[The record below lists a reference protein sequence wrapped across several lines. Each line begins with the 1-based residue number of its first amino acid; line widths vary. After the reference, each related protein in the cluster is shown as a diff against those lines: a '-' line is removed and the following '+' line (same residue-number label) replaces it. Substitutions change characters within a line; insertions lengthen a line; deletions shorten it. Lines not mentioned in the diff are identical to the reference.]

1 MVNAQTTRRD
11 WFAAA
16 LLVALTVLVYLPAI
30 VHGGFI
36 WDDNALL
43 TDNATIKDNS
53 GLYTIWF
60 TTKLVDYVPLTSTSF
75 WIEWRL
81 WHMNPMGY
89 HVTNVLLHALSAV
102 LLWRVLKRLRIPGAF
117 IAGLLFAAH
126 PVCVA
131 SAAWI
136 AERKNTLSMVF
147 YLLSILWFVRFD
159 DESAKQ
165 KPKGAG
171 KWFVLSLV
179 SFLMALMAKGS
190 VTVLPAVLLLIVWWR
205 RDCITQKDFVRTVP
219 FFVMAATFAAM
230 TIFIQHRG
238 EAMPTDSLLVRV
250 LAGGRALW
258 FYLLKDVAPFNL
270 TMVYPLWPV
279 PLNRIVT
286 YLPLIGAILLVPI
299 LWHFRFTW
307 GKSVLFALGYFLIA
321 LAPVLGVFNM
331 AYFAISRVSDHLQYL
346 AIPGIVALIAACC
359 AQLFNKKF
367 KSAGGPNLVLAGA
380 LTLVIILPL
389 CALTWD
395 HGKTFAV
402 PETLWADNV
411 QKNPTSWR
419 VRNSYGAAL
428 FKNNKI
434 DDAIVQYKAGLSID
448 STAGDLH
455 YNLANAYYKQQ
466 KREEAVVEFSHALTN
481 GSEAFNAQNNLGIVL
496 GELGRHKEAI
506 PHFQEAINKKP
517 SWAEAYRNLGDAL
530 LKTDQ
535 TAESVK
541 TFEQAI
547 TLDPDNSAGHNG
559 LGAAYEKIGNLDGSI
574 KEFQLAAQLNPNDA
588 TARQNLSLVLSKKS
602 LAAQSSGRVEDAIAQ
617 LQSAIQLNPTN
628 ASLHNSLGAAYDRAG
643 RFDDALAQIDEALKL
658 DPTSVTAHKNRGLVL
673 SRKGRSPEAIA
684 EFEAALKLKPDDA
697 DIHTELGNALGRAGR
712 VDEAMPHFQKAVQLD
727 PTIAAAH
734 NGLGAGLQEKGRTDE
749 AIVHFQ
755 EAIRLKPELARA
767 HFNLGV
773 AFVKKNRRDDAIA
786 QFKEAIRL
794 QPNYTD
800 AQKYLQALTSKTQA
814 SR

>member
-1 MVNAQTTRRD
+1 MSAAQTTRRD
-11 WFAAA
+11 WFAA
-16 LLVALTVLVYLPAI
+16 LILVVITVVVYLPAI

-43 TDNATIKDNS
+43 TDNATIKDNA

-89 HVTNVLLHALSAV
+89 HVTNVLLHALAAV
-102 LLWRVLKRLRIPGAF
+102 LLWRVLKRLQIPGAWV
-117 IAGLLFAAH
+117 AGLLFAVH

-159 DESAKQ
+159 DESARGK
-165 KPKGAG
+165 AG

-179 SFLMALMAKGS
+179 SFVLALLSKGS

-205 RDCITQKDFVRTVP
+205 RDRISQKDFLRTVP
-219 FFVMAATFAAM
+219 FWVLAVAFAAI

-238 EAMPTDSLLVRV
+238 EAMPTDSLFVRV

-258 FYLLKDVAPFNL
+258 FYVLKDIAPFNL

-279 PLNRIVT
+279 PLNSVVT
-286 YLPLIGAILLVPI
+286 YLPLIGAVLLVPI
-299 LWHFRFTW
+299 LWHFRFGW
-307 GKSVLFALGYFLIA
+307 GKAVLFALGYFVIA

-346 AIPGIVALIAACC
+346 SIPGILALIAA
-359 AQLFNKKF
+359 AGAVLIEK
-367 KSAGGPNLVLAGA
+367 KSATAWKTIAAVLAVGFG
-380 LTLVIILPL
+380 L
-389 CALTWD
+389 LTWD

-411 QKNPTSWR
+411 QKNPDSWR
-419 VRNSYGAAL
+419 VRNSYGASL

-434 DDAIVQYKAGLSID
+434 DEAIVQYKAGLAID

-466 KREEAVVEFSHALTN
+466 KREEAVKEFSGALTN
-481 GSEAFNAQNNLGIVL
+481 SSEPFRAQNNLGIVL
-496 GELGRHKEAI
+496 AELGRHKEAI
-506 PHFQEAINKKP
+506 AHFQETIKARP
-517 SWAEAYRNLGDAL
+517 SWAEAYRNLGDAF

-535 TAESVK
+535 VSEAVK
-541 TFEQAI
+541 TFEQAVA
-547 TLDPDNSAGHNG
+547 LEPDNGAGHNG
-559 LGAAYEKIGNLDGSI
+559 LGAAFEKKGDVDGAI
-574 KEFQLAAQLNPNDA
+574 KEFQLAAQLDPNDA
-588 TARQNLSLVLSKKS
+588 MARQNLSLMLNKKS
-602 LAAQSSGRVEDAIAQ
+602 AAAQSSGRVDDAIVQ
-617 LQSAIQLNPTN
+617 LQSAIQLNPSN

-643 RFDDALAQIDEALKL
+643 RFDEALAQFDEAIKL
-658 DPTSVTAHKNRGLVL
+658 DATSVTAHKNRGLVL
-673 SRKGRSPEAIA
+673 SRKGRGAEAIT

-712 VDEAMPHFQKAVQLD
+712 ADDALPHFEKAVQID
-727 PTIAAAH
+727 PTIAAAQ
-734 NGLGAGLQEKGRTDE
+734 NGLGAALQEKGRTDE
-749 AIVHFQ
+749 AIIHFQ
-755 EAIRLKPELARA
+755 EAIRLNSNLVRG

-773 AFVKKNRRDDAIA
+773 AFVKKNRREEAIA
-786 QFKEAIRL
+786 QFKEALRL

-800 AQKYLQALTSKTQA
+800 AQKYLQALTTQA

>member
-1 MVNAQTTRRD
+1 MNAQTTRRD
-11 WFAAA
+11 WLAAA
-16 LLVALTVLVYLPAI
+16 ILVALTIVVYLPAI

-43 TDNATIKDNS
+43 TDSATIKDSS

-60 TTKLVDYVPLTSTSF
+60 TTKLIDYVPLTSTSF

-81 WHMNPMGY
+81 WHMNPTGY

-102 LLWRVLKRLRIPGAF
+102 LLWRVLKRLRIPGAWV
-117 IAGLLFAAH
+117 AGLLFAVH

-159 DESAKQ
+159 DEGAQQ
-165 KPKGAG
+165 KARGAG
-171 KWFVLSLV
+171 KWFVLSLLA
-179 SFLMALMAKGS
+179 FLVALLAKGS
-190 VTVLPAVLLLIVWWR
+190 VTVLPAVLLLIAWWR
-205 RDCITQKDFVRTVP
+205 RERITHKDVIRTIP
-219 FFVMAATFAAM
+219 FFAMSVAFAAM

-238 EAMPTDSLLVRV
+238 EAMPQDSVLVRV

-258 FYLLKDVAPFNL
+258 FYLLKDIAPLNL

-279 PLNRIVT
+279 PLNSFVT
-286 YLPLIGAILLVPI
+286 YLPLMGAVLLIPV
-299 LWHFRFTW
+299 LWHFRFGW
-307 GKSVLFALGYFLIA
+307 GRPVLFALGYFVIA

-346 AIPGIVALIAACC
+346 AVPGIIALVAAAGS
-359 AQLFNKKF
+359 LLLEKKN
-367 KSAGGPNLVLAGA
+367 AVAWQAVAAVVTA
-380 LTLVIILPL
+380 LL
-389 CALTWD
+389 CLLTWN
-395 HGKTFAV
+395 HSKIFAV

-411 QKNPTSWR
+411 QKNPNSWR

-434 DDAIVQYKAGLSID
+434 DDAIVQYKAGLAID

-466 KREEAVVEFSHALTN
+466 KREEVIVEFSHALTN
-481 GSEAFNAQNNLGIVL
+481 SSEAFNAHNNLGIVL
-496 GELGRHKEAI
+496 GELGRRKEAI
-506 PHFQEAINKKP
+506 PHFQEAIKAKP
-517 SWAEAYRNLGDAL
+517 RWAEAYRNLGDAF

-535 TAESVK
+535 ASEAVK

-547 TLDPDNSAGHNG
+547 ALDPDNSAGHNG
-559 LGAAYEKIGNLDGSI
+559 LGAAFEKVGDLDGSI
-574 KEFQLAAQLNPNDA
+574 KEFQLADQLDSRDS
-588 TARQNLSLVLSKKS
+588 TARQNLSLVLNKKS
-602 LAAQSSGRVEDAIAQ
+602 IAAQSSGRIEDAIAQ
-617 LQSAIQLNPTN
+617 LQNAVQLNPTN
-628 ASLHNSLGAAYDRAG
+628 ASLHNSLGAAYDRG
-643 RFDDALAQIDEALKL
+643 TRLDDAMAQFDEAIKL

-673 SRKGRSPEAIA
+673 SRKGRSVEAIA
-684 EFEAALKLKPDDA
+684 EFETALKLKPDDA
-697 DIHTELGNALGRAGR
+697 DTHTELGNALGRAGR
-712 VDEAMPHFQKAVQLD
+712 ADEALPHFQKAVQLD
-727 PTIAAAH
+727 PTIAAAQ
-734 NGLGAGLQEKGRTDE
+734 NGLGAALQEKGRTDE

-755 EAIRLKPELARA
+755 EAIRLKPDLARA

-773 AFVKKNRRDDAIA
+773 AYVKKNRRDDAIA
-786 QFKEAIRL
+786 QFKEALRL

-800 AQKYLQALTSKTQA
+800 AQKYLQALTTKSQA

>member
-1 MVNAQTTRRD
+1 LSAAQTTRRD

-16 LLVALTVLVYLPAI
+16 ILVVLTVIVYLPAI

-60 TTKLVDYVPLTSTSF
+60 TTKLVDYVPLTSTTF

-81 WHMNPMGY
+81 WHLNAMGY
-89 HVTNVLLHALSAV
+89 HVTNVLFHALSAV
-102 LLWRVLKRLRIPGAF
+102 LLWRVLKRLQIPGAWV
-117 IAGLLFAAH
+117 AGLLFAVH

-136 AERKNTLSMVF
+136 AERKNTVSMVF
-147 YLLSILWFVRFD
+147 YLLSILWFIRFD
-159 DESAKQ
+159 DENAKQ

-171 KWFVLSLV
+171 KWFVLSLI
-179 SFLMALMAKGS
+179 SFLLALFAKGS
-190 VTVLPAVLLLIVWWR
+190 VTVLPAVLLLVMWWR
-205 RDCITQKDFVRTVP
+205 RDRITRKDFVRTLP
-219 FFVMAATFAAM
+219 FFVMAAAFAAI

-238 EAMPTDSLLVRV
+238 EGLPTDSLLVRV

-258 FYLLKDVAPFNL
+258 FYLLKVIAPFNL

-279 PLNRIVT
+279 PLNNVLT
-286 YLPLIGAILLVPI
+286 YIPLMGAVLLVPV

-307 GKSVLFALGYFLIA
+307 GKPVLFALGYFVIV
-321 LAPVLGVFNM
+321 LAPVLGVVNM

-346 AIPGIVALIAACC
+346 AIPGIIPLIAAACVW
-359 AQLFNKKF
+359 LFNKKF
-367 KSAGGPNLVLAGA
+367 KSAGGPNVVLAGV
-380 LTLVIILPL
+380 LTTAIALPL

-395 HGKTFAV
+395 HAKTFAV
-402 PETLWADNV
+402 SETLWADNV
-411 QKNPTSWR
+411 HKNPNSWR

-428 FKNNKI
+428 FKNDKI
-434 DDAIVQYKAGLSID
+434 DDAIVQYKAGLAID

-455 YNLANAYYKQQ
+455 YNLANAYYKQK
-466 KREEAVVEFSHALTN
+466 KREEAVFEFSHALTN
-481 GSEAFNAQNNLGIVL
+481 TSEAFHSHNNLGIVL

-506 PHFQEAINKKP
+506 PHFEAAIRAKP

-535 TAESVK
+535 TAEAVK
-541 TFEQAI
+541 TFKEAVA
-547 TLDPDNSAGHNG
+547 LDPDNAAGHNG
-559 LGAAYEKIGNLDGSI
+559 LGAAYEKIGDLDGSI
-574 KEFQLAAQLNPNDA
+574 KEFQLATQLNPNDE
-588 TARQNLSLVLSKKS
+588 TSRKNLALVLNKKS
-602 LAAQSSGRVEDAIAQ
+602 IEAQTSGRVEDAIAQ
-617 LQSAIQLNPTN
+617 LQTAIQLNPTN
-628 ASLHNSLGAAYDRAG
+628 ASLHNSLGVAYDRAS
-643 RFDDALAQIDEALKL
+643 RLDDALTQFDEAIKL
-658 DPTSVTAHKNRGLVL
+658 DPTNVNAHKNRGLIL
-673 SRKGRSPEAIA
+673 SRKGRSPEGIA
-684 EFEAALKLKPDDA
+684 EFETALKLKPDDA

-712 VDEAMPHFQKAVQLD
+712 VDDALPHFQKAVQLD
-727 PTIAAAH
+727 PTVAAAH

-755 EAIRLKPELARA
+755 EAIRLKPALVRA

-786 QFKEAIRL
+786 EFKEALRL
-794 QPNYTD
+794 QPNYGD
-800 AQKYLQALTSKTQA
+800 AQKYLQALTTQV